1 MSEVGKVDLV
11 KKFVEIAKELEEKK
25 AQSVVI
31 WVDWVRDEA
40 IDVDYE
46 FNKGVCEC
54 GEWATRCEACYDSI
68 YEDGKR
74 DGKAEAERWW

>member
-1 MSEVGKVDLV
+1 MSEVRKVDLV

-54 GEWATRCEACYDSI
+54 GEWAEYCRACYDSA

-74 DGKAEAERWW
+74 DGKVEAERWW